1 MNLLPCDTTWHT
13 WQGIPTLFR
22 NWIQSYTEIQSILN
36 MLSYAIK
43 IEKTYNLLGR

>member
-22 NWIQSYTEIQSILN
+22 NWIQSYTEIQSIILN
-36 MLSYAIK
+36 MLNYAVIVN
-43 IEKTYNLLGR
+43 TYNLLGR